1 MGSFSEA
8 NGYNIDSAVGGLVWI
23 RRRNGSWWPGRI
35 LSPNELPE
43 SCLLSPRRSGVPVQL
58 LGKEDAS
65 VEWYNLEKSK
75 RVKPFRCGEYDE
87 SIEKAKATATISCK
101 KAAKYSHRED
111 AILQALELENSQ
123 LSKSNNHESTSQ
135 TENNENLSDKSSDS
149 EDDGTEGSTKRM
161 RGLEDLGLVTAIS
174 SFKKKRSRVVCHQ
187 LTNVLKKTEMVTVPV
202 TCEELT
208 GLNGPSFSD
217 NKMSH
222 STGNVVNSDRDANDC
237 KRKENEN
244 SSNSDLLDNDRSSG
258 RLFDVPFIRE
268 EKHSAGSSPGFVP
281 ETGRVGAGPVGTV
294 SVEPDEFQ
302 ESRSIS
308 SGVEINHIMDNGTS
322 NWQNK
327 GKRNSRNKNKTKTM
341 QKILDPDDELR
352 KVNMVDLMASQRS
365 VPIRQPR
372 SKKTDTGILYDV
384 NVEVKAGHGSQHL
397 PYVSLMSNF
406 TGQTVTGHSLEVE
419 VLNDTVSDLSL
430 NNSCECLS
438 SSCELG
444 GVNKVN
450 VVNEDVNMVSR
461 LSRKP
466 RKKGLLSNKK
476 IRRLSS
482 LTSSKKP
489 SETRMLKRPDL
500 ACVPLKV
507 VFGRIYSALGI
518 SSADAAP
525 DP

>member
-1 MGSFSEA
+1 
-8 NGYNIDSAVGGLVWI
+8 
-23 RRRNGSWWPGRI
+23 
-35 LSPNELPE
+35 
-43 SCLLSPRRSGVPVQL
+43 
-58 LGKEDAS
+58 
-65 VEWYNLEKSK
+65 
-75 RVKPFRCGEYDE
+75 
-87 SIEKAKATATISCK
+87 
-101 KAAKYSHRED
+101 
-111 AILQALELENSQ
+111 
-123 LSKSNNHESTSQ
+123 
-135 TENNENLSDKSSDS
+135 
-149 EDDGTEGSTKRM
+149 
-161 RGLEDLGLVTAIS
+161 
-174 SFKKKRSRVVCHQ
+174 
-187 LTNVLKKTEMVTVPV
+187 
-202 TCEELT
+202 
-208 GLNGPSFSD
+208 
-217 NKMSH
+217 
-222 STGNVVNSDRDANDC
+222 
-237 KRKENEN
+237 
-244 SSNSDLLDNDRSSG
+244 
-258 RLFDVPFIRE
+258 
-268 EKHSAGSSPGFVP
+268 
-281 ETGRVGAGPVGTV
+281 
-294 SVEPDEFQ
+294 
-302 ESRSIS
+302 
-308 SGVEINHIMDNGTS
+308 MDNGTS